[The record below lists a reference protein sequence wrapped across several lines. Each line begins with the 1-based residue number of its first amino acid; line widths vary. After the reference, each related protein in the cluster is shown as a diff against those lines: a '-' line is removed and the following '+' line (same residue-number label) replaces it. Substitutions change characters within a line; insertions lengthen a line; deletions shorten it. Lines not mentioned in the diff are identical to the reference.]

1 MPGATLTGMAD
12 LDIFKVINDL
22 SAEEEQLYA
31 SASDGSGLS
40 EADRER
46 LEAIKVELDRCYDLL
61 HQRQARRA
69 AGLDPD
75 EAELRPAEVV
85 ERYQQ

>member
-1 MPGATLTGMAD
+1 MAD

-22 SAEEEQLYA
+22 SSEEERLYA

-61 HQRQARRA
+61 HQRQGRA
-69 AGLDPD
+69 DAGQDPD
-75 EAELRPAEVV
+75 TAQVRSAKIV
-85 ERYQQ
+85 EGYEQ